1 MPSNWD
7 FPGGPVVKTLLPRQG
22 RGFHLGQGTK
32 ILHALCCSQNLNKQ
46 KTRMASSYFSNGRKK
61 IMKPDLHISK
71 GKFYSPSSERV
82 EKRQFR
88 QGGPPDM
95 SFPTSFLR
103 KLFVDVSDRKESACN
118 ARDLGLIP
126 GLGKSP
132 EGGHGNPFQYFC
144 LENPHGQRRLAGY
157 VYKVVKLQT

>member
-1 MPSNWD
+1 MLQP
-7 FPGGPVVKTLLPRQG
+7 KLKQ
-22 RGFHLGQGTK
+22 TK
-32 ILHALCCSQNLNKQ
+32 SKNGIIIFLI
-46 KTRMASSYFSNGRKK
+46 GRKK
-61 IMKPDLHISK
+61 IMKLDLHISK

-88 QGGPPDM
+88 QGGCPDI

-103 KLFVDVSDRKESACN
+103 KLFVDVSDHKESACN

-132 EGGHGNPFQYFC
+132 EQGMTTHSSIF
-144 LENPHGQRRLAGY
+144 A
-157 VYKVVKLQT
+157 

>member
-1 MPSNWD
+1 
-7 FPGGPVVKTLLPRQG
+7 
-22 RGFHLGQGTK
+22 
-32 ILHALCCSQNLNKQ
+32 
-46 KTRMASSYFSNGRKK
+46 MASSYFSNGRKK